1 MSDPIVILGPE
12 QSRLDAGL
20 ADGGLPPLPG
30 VRSYC
35 VFRAS
40 RDTKPDGLGYTYH
53 HHVDMAAWKGKLYVG
68 WNTCLK
74 DEDLWP
80 SRELLSVSED
90 GVAWSDAI
98 EMFPQGISTPLR
110 MYFYLASNGRMLIL
124 AGLRPDEGET
134 VEDNKHGLVVR
145 ELHADH
151 TLGDVFTL
159 QPQGAITRGPMFDQ
173 SGDVGFVE
181 ACRALL
187 NDTVYLEQQDR
198 GKLLGDRAMKWHEA
212 KHWPGG
218 VLPGTK
224 EGEENVKWTFG
235 KALSFFHR
243 PDGAIVGVSKMG
255 WTVVSTD
262 EGQTWSAP
270 TVPPTLVTGK
280 AKVFAQNHR
289 DGSISLAN
297 NPSTSQRYPLTIVRS
312 RDGIHFDGMRIIQ
325 GELPRQRYEGRFRS
339 IGPQYTRGL
348 SRWSDDGSRDEPCT
362 WLVYSMN
369 KEDIWVSRV
378 PLPIVPDVAA
388 GEVAREWNV
397 YQPKWASVSRGGEEL
412 RVSCADPYDYAS
424 VSRVFGSCR
433 QATIDLKLTIQ
444 SLPREVIG
452 IDLHSTFG
460 SSRPVQIAFAPNGTI
475 ELNEQHAGHFKPGA
489 PVSIRVEVD
498 LDSQRVLIAVDED
511 SPVTQLPTFGSAPDI
526 SRLTFRTGSYRNV
539 GGKHP
544 VGAGTDRPVEAIAL
558 ILHQCDIQ
566 F

>member
-1 MSDPIVILGPE
+1 VTDPIVILGPE

-20 ADGGLPPLPG
+20 GDGGLPPLPG
-30 VRSYC
+30 VCSYC

-80 SRELLSVSED
+80 SRELLSVSDD
-90 GVAWSDAI
+90 GVSWSDPI
-98 EMFPQGISTPLR
+98 EMFPQGASTPLR
-110 MYFYLASNGRMLIL
+110 MYFYLAPNGRMLII

-145 ELHADH
+145 ELRSDH

-159 QPQGAITRGPMFDQ
+159 QPQGVITRGPMFDTASDRDFIDACQ
-173 SGDVGFVE
+173 S
-181 ACRALL
+181 LL
-187 NDTVYLEQQDR
+187 SDSVYLEQQDR
-198 GKLLGDRAMKWHEA
+198 GKLLGERAMQWHEA
-212 KHWPGG
+212 KYWPGG

-235 KALSFFHR
+235 KALSFFRR
-243 PDGAIVGVSKMG
+243 PDNIIVGISKMG
-255 WTVVSTD
+255 WTTISSD
-262 EGQTWSAP
+262 EGKTWSAP
-270 TVPPTLVTGK
+270 VVPATLITGK

-289 DGSISLAN
+289 DGTISLAY
-297 NPSTSQRYPLTIVRS
+297 NPSTSQRYPLAIVRS
-312 RDGIHFDGMRIIQ
+312 RDGVHFDGMRIVH

-378 PLPIVPDVAA
+378 PLPIDPEPTA
-388 GEVAREWNV
+388 GDWNL
-397 YQPKWASVSRGGEEL
+397 YRPKWASARRQGDAL
-412 RVSCADPYDYAS
+412 ALSCADPYDHAS
-424 VSRVFGSCR
+424 ATRVFGPCSR
-433 QATIDLKLTIQ
+433 VTVRMDLTVRA
-444 SLPREVIG
+444 LPREQIG
-452 IDLHSTFG
+452 IDLQSSFG
-460 SSRPVQIAFAPNGTI
+460 SQRPVQVTLTPGGTI
-475 ELNEQHAGHFKPGA
+475 EFNEQHAGRFSQG
-489 PVSIRVEVD
+489 VRLSLRLELD
-498 LDSQRVLIAVDED
+498 LESQRALLAVDRD
-511 SPVTQLPTFGSAPDI
+511 SPVTQLPTLGAAPEV
-526 SRLTFRTGSYRNV
+526 SRLTVRTGPHRNV

-544 VGAGTDRPVEAIAL
+544 VDPGTDRPAAEISVLIHDCAISL
-558 ILHQCDIQ
+558 
-566 F
+566 